1 MRLSPWSRRNNQKF
15 IASVMLSRRSVRIKA
30 LQLLYMLNRDTNLT
44 YADIA
49 RLYEE
54 KVNDAYVIYALHLY
68 ALLKVAQ
75 VSELDAEIR
84 AAKHLPTEADKRFK
98 PILFNNPCA
107 KSLANNVGFLKL
119 ATGFGH
125 DKRID
130 VDQIRR
136 LYNRFAE
143 TPAYLEYLEL
153 PDPQNADHIRILQEL
168 YKFLLTQ
175 EVFVEITED
184 SFSSWHDDESLV
196 IGAMKKTLKAMP
208 LQGAFYEE
216 HLQKDPSVKEFGAE
230 LIQHT
235 CLEDVRLF
243 NEIEPMLK
251 NWDSDR
257 VAVLDMIMLKMALA
271 ELLYCPTIPVKVTL
285 NEYVEISKLYSSDK
299 SKEFINGIL
308 DRLMK
313 KLEKEGRIVKEGRGL
328 LDN

>member
-1 MRLSPWSRRNNQKF
+1 
-15 IASVMLSRRSVRIKA
+15 MLSRRSVRIKA
-30 LQLLYMLNRDTNLT
+30 LQLLYMLNRDTSLT
-44 YADIA
+44 YEDVAKLYDKKAD
-49 RLYEE
+49 
-54 KVNDAYVIYALHLY
+54 DAYVIYVLHLY
-68 ALLKVAQ
+68 VLLKVAQ
-75 VSELDAEIR
+75 VAELDAAIR
-84 AAKHLPTEADKRFK
+84 VAKYLPSEADRRFR
-98 PILFNNPCA
+98 PILYDNPCT
-107 KSLANNVGFLKL
+107 KSLANHVGFLKL
-119 ATGFGH
+119 STQFGH
-125 DKRID
+125 DKRLD
-130 VDQIRR
+130 TDQIRF

-143 TPAYLEYLEL
+143 HAAYIEYLNL

-175 EVFVEITED
+175 EVFIEITED
-184 SFSSWHDDESLV
+184 AFINWHDDESLV
-196 IGAMKKTLKAMP
+196 VGAVKKTLKAMP
-208 LQGAFYEE
+208 LEGPFYED

-230 LIQHT
+230 LLRHT
-235 CLEDVRLF
+235 CFEDVRLF

-251 NWDSDR
+251 NWDADR

-328 LDN
+328 MDN